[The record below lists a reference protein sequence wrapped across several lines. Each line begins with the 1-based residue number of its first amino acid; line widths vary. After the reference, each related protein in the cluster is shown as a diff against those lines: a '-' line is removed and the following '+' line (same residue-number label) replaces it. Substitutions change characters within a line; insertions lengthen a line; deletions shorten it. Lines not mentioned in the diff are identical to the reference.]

1 MKVHARKSRIREKKV
16 INTKSNIHTPLMT
29 LKNKKA
35 TKIIQTTPWKPLF
48 GHQTTLH
55 ASLKW
60 LDINPRTDACNTSTT
75 IFSNNIYIY
84 SITKMPLI
92 QLYSNKKK
100 NQDKKMKKLI

>member
-1 MKVHARKSRIREKKV
+1 MEVHAQKSRRREKKV
-16 INTKSNIHTPLMT
+16 TDTKSNIHTPLMT
-29 LKNKKA
+29 LKNKRV
-35 TKIIQTTPWKPLF
+35 TEIIQTTPWKPLF

>member
-48 GHQTTLH
+48 GHHTTLH